1 MARAESA
8 SEPSRGG
15 IEPDTTVMELL
26 GILRRHLG
34 MDLAYLARADGE
46 DLVIQVLNGAGG
58 RFGLAAGARVRPDP
72 ASYRSLLAGTLPK
85 VIPDTR
91 CDPLL
96 IDLPIVRRMGIG
108 CYASAVVT
116 DKKGEVFGVLG
127 CISRDPRPHL
137 RERDS
142 RFLGLAA
149 EYLSD
154 AVLDLH
160 RIWEARSR
168 VWCSISELIDAGG
181 PEIVYQPIV
190 DLATGRIAAVEA
202 LSRFPGESR
211 LPGEPRLL
219 DEPRL
224 PHEAREPPRGP
235 RGWYFDATTIG
246 LSAELELA
254 AIRRALRALPQL
266 PTAVCLTVNASPATI
281 ISGLL
286 DVLHDDETCRR
297 LIVEITEHEY
307 FCDDAEVLRGVR
319 DLRSRGVRIAADDTG
334 TGYAGLEQLI
344 ELHPDIVKLDYVV
357 THGMDTDPA
366 RRTTAAALVMI
377 SREFGGLVIAEG
389 IETPGELDTALDV
402 HIPYGQGFL
411 LGAPAATPSLACA
424 GRTGTGRGRRPDG
437 LRPGGSGGRAAPPA
451 GRRATTRRR

>member
-1 MARAESA
+1 
-8 SEPSRGG
+8 
-15 IEPDTTVMELL
+15 MELL
-26 GILRRHLG
+26 GILRSHLG

-58 RFGLAAGARVRPDP
+58 RFGLAAGVRVRPDP
-72 ASYRSLLAGTLPK
+72 GSYRRLLAGTLPK
-85 VIPDTR
+85 VIPDTA
-91 CDPLL
+91 CDPAL
-96 IDLPIVRRMGIG
+96 IDLPVVRRMGIG

-116 DKKGEVFGVLG
+116 DKKGAVFGVLG

-160 RIWEARSR
+160 RTWETRSR

-190 DLATGRIAAVEA
+190 DLRTDRIAAVEA
-202 LSRFPGESR
+202 LSRFPYE
-211 LPGEPRLL
+211 L
-219 DEPRL
+219 
-224 PHEAREPPRGP
+224 REPPRGP

-254 AIRRALRALPQL
+254 AICRALRALPEL
-266 PTAVCLTVNASPATI
+266 PAAVCLTVNASPATI

-286 DVLHDDETCRR
+286 DVLHDDETCQR

-319 DLRSRGVRIAADDTG
+319 ELRARGVRIAADDTG
-334 TGYAGLEQLI
+334 AGYAGLEQLI
-344 ELHPDIVKLDYVV
+344 ELHPDIVKLDYLV

-377 SREFGGLVIAEG
+377 SREFGGCVIAEG
-389 IETPGELDTALDV
+389 IETPAELDTALDV
-402 HIPYGQGFL
+402 HIPYGQGFF
-411 LGAPAATPSLACA
+411 LGTPAATPSLACA
-424 GRTGTGRGRRPDG
+424 GRTGTDLGRRPGG
-437 LRPGGSGGRAAPPA
+437 LRPGGSGGRAGPPA